1 MKPTLLVPGLFA
13 LLATALPAYA
23 EDPAGAE
30 ALFREGR
37 ALFADG
43 QVEAAC
49 LKFKAS
55 QALEASPGTL
65 LNLAA
70 CHSAA
75 GKTATAWAE
84 FVAAGRLAHSEH
96 KDRQE
101 AEAKRRAA
109 ELEATLSYLTVR
121 VAAPVPGLEVR
132 RAGELLEPSI
142 YGMRV
147 PVDPGLQTIE
157 VSAPGYQMR
166 HLEVRVPA
174 SKGDEV
180 VDVPKLEPSAAT
192 ATATS
197 AVPPPSAGSVSSGT
211 GPTRPAPTTPPVA
224 AHHSSRTLPIV
235 VGGIGGAL
243 LLTGAVAGT
252 LALRSNSAAKELCP
266 EPSHCNDSKARS
278 LAERR
283 NTEALIADVGVGV
296 GLAGLGLAAVL
307 LLTSKSDEAGQ
318 PTAHRVFPVVAPG
331 HASLTWVE
339 RF

>member
-1 MKPTLLVPGLFA
+1 M
-13 LLATALPAYA
+13 LLATAAPARA

-43 QVEAAC
+43 KVEAAC

-55 QALEASPGTL
+55 QALQASPGTV

-70 CHSAA
+70 CHASA

-84 FVAAGRLAHSEH
+84 FVAAGRLAHTER

-121 VAAPVPGLEVR
+121 VAELVPGLEVR

-147 PVDPGLQTIE
+147 PVDPGVQALDVT
-157 VSAPGYQMR
+157 APGYEPL
-166 HLEVRVPA
+166 HFEVRLAVA
-174 SKGDEV
+174 KADEV
-180 VDVPKLEPSAAT
+180 VDVPKLRPSK
-192 ATATS
+192 
-197 AVPPPSAGSVSSGT
+197 AG
-211 GPTRPAPTTPPVA
+211 APPPVA
-224 AHHSSRTLPIV
+224 PPLAGSAGLGAGQNASAPAQPPAEAPGPSRTLPWV

-252 LALRSNSAAKELCP
+252 LALRSNGAAMDLCP
-266 EPSHCNDSKARS
+266 DPQNCQDPEARS
-278 LAERR
+278 LADRR

-296 GLAGLGLAAVL
+296 GVLGMGVAAVL
-307 LLTSKSDEAGQ
+307 LFTSKSGEARRSA
-318 PTAHRVFPVVAPG
+318 AHVVVPVLSPR
-331 HASLTWVE
+331 HAGLTWVE

>member
-49 LKFKAS
+49 QKFKAS

-84 FVAAGRLAHSEH
+84 FVAAGRLAHSER

-180 VDVPKLEPSAAT
+180 VDLPKLEPSP

-211 GPTRPAPTTPPVA
+211 GQTRQASRQPPVA
-224 AHHSSRTLPIV
+224 APGSSRTLPIV

-296 GLAGLGLAAVL
+296 GLAGLGLATVL
-307 LLTSKSDEAGQ
+307 LLTSKSDETGQ
-318 PTAHRVFPVVAPG
+318 PAAHRVFPVVAPG
-331 HASLTWVE
+331 HASLNWLE

>member
-1 MKPTLLVPGLFA
+1 VKPTLLVPGLFA

-70 CHSAA
+70 CHAAA

-101 AEAKRRAA
+101 TEAKRRAA

-121 VAAPVPGLEVR
+121 VPVAVPGLEVR

-147 PVDPGLQTIE
+147 PVDPGMQTIE

-180 VDVPKLEPSAAT
+180 VDVPKLEPSPAPAMSAA
-192 ATATS
+192 
-197 AVPPPSAGSVSSGT
+197 PPPSAGTVSSGT
-211 GPTRPAPTTPPVA
+211 GQTRPASRQPPVA
-224 AHHSSRTLPIV
+224 APGSSRTLPIV

-296 GLAGLGLAAVL
+296 GLAGLGLATVL
-307 LLTSKSDEAGQ
+307 LLTSKSDETGPPA
-318 PTAHRVFPVVAPG
+318 AHRVFPVVAPG

>member
-1 MKPTLLVPGLFA
+1 M
-13 LLATALPAYA
+13 LLAAALPARA

-37 ALFADG
+37 ALFAEG
-43 QVEAAC
+43 KVEAAC

-70 CHSAA
+70 CHAAA

-84 FVAAGRLAHSEH
+84 FVGAGRLAHSEH

-101 AEAKRRAA
+101 AEAKRRAT

-121 VAAPVPGLEVR
+121 VAEVVPGLEVR

-147 PVDPGLQTIE
+147 PVDPGLQMIDA
-157 VSAPGYQMR
+157 SAPGYQPF
-166 HLEVRVPA
+166 HLEVRLA
-174 SKGDEV
+174 AAKADEV
-180 VDVPKLEPSAAT
+180 VEVPKLALTPGASTPPAAT
-192 ATATS
+192 LPAGNVGSNAELAKPAS
-197 AVPPPSAGSVSSGT
+197 AP
-211 GPTRPAPTTPPVA
+211 PAPDA
-224 AHHSSRTLPIV
+224 AGPNRTLPLVI
-235 VGGIGGAL
+235 GGIGGAL

-252 LALRSNSAAKELCP
+252 LALRSNSSAKDLCP
-266 EPSHCNDSKARS
+266 QASHCNDPDALS
-278 LAERR
+278 LADRR
-283 NTEALIADVGVGV
+283 DTEALIADVGVGV

-307 LLTSKSDEAGQ
+307 LFTSKSDEA
-318 PTAHRVFPVVAPG
+318 PRPAAHVVLPVLLPG
-331 HASLTWVE
+331 RASLTWLE

>member
-1 MKPTLLVPGLFA
+1 LKSKLCFPGLVMV
-13 LLATALPAYA
+13 LATASPARA
-23 EDPAGAE
+23 GDPAGAE

-43 QVEAAC
+43 KVEAAC

-55 QALEASPGTL
+55 QALDASPGTL

-70 CHSAA
+70 CHASA

-121 VAAPVPGLEVR
+121 VAEPVPGLEVR

-147 PVDPGLQTIE
+147 PVDPGVQALD
-157 VSAPGYQMR
+157 VSAPGYQPL
-166 HLEVRVPA
+166 HLEVRLAPTKA
-174 SKGDEV
+174 DEV
-180 VDVPKLEPSAAT
+180 VEVPKLTPNPSG
-192 ATATS
+192 ATS
-197 AVPPPSAGSVSSGT
+197 TAAPPLAASVSSG
-211 GPTRPAPTTPPVA
+211 GPQHVPTPAPTPTDNP
-224 AHHSSRTLPIV
+224 STSRTLPWV
-235 VGGIGGAL
+235 VGGVGGAL

-252 LALRSNSAAKELCP
+252 LALRSNAAAKDLCP
-266 EPSHCNDSKARS
+266 DAGDCNNPEARS
-278 LAERR
+278 LADRR
-283 NTEALIADVGVGV
+283 DTEALIADVGVGV
-296 GLAGLGLAAVL
+296 GLAGIGLAAVL
-307 LLTSKSDEAGQ
+307 LLTSKSDEAAR
-318 PTAHRVFPVVAPG
+318 PAAHVLFPVLSPR
-331 HASLTWVE
+331 HAGLTWVE